1 MLWVVNFLLPQDCIT
16 GPECEMVWKEMPY
29 ISNPTLNLLIWLS
42 ASFWRIKRNS
52 WCWHQKYSLLLK
64 ISSAFYCYILLQSPQ
79 FLLGKI
85 PIDPYF
91 LTEITSWEHVILF
104 CLNSAKVYIAF
115 SRHQLLSTPYKYLL
129 LASSF
134 SLILPTL
141 SSQTLQYFFSSFT
154 LLYLLCPHSR
164 LLEFSC

>member
-1 MLWVVNFLLPQDCIT
+1 MLWVVNFLLPQDCIRAW
-16 GPECEMVWKEMPY
+16 VWNGVEGNALYQQPY
-29 ISNPTLNLLIWLS
+29 SKPAHLALCIILKNQEEFLMLTPKIQSSSKDL
-42 ASFWRIKRNS
+42 F
-52 WCWHQKYSLLLK
+52 SLLLLYL
-64 ISSAFYCYILLQSPQ
+64 IAIPSILIR
-79 FLLGKI
+79 KN

>member
-16 GPECEMVWKEMPY
+16 GPECEMVGKEMPY

-42 ASFWRIKRNS
+42 ASFWRIKKNS

-79 FLLGKI
+79 FFLLRKI

-104 CLNSAKVYIAF
+104 CLNSAEVYIAF

-141 SSQTLQYFFSSFT
+141 SSQTLQYFFLLSLFYISFVLT
-154 LLYLLCPHSR
+154 LD
-164 LLEFSC
+164 F